1 MSDANFKVGRI
12 VRRRDLHSTCTKS
25 RIYGLVRDDRNLT
38 ANDRENRQ
46 ASNNGLVAWVIGI
59 DSDRGIAENGLGP
72 GRSYT
77 DVLCHLVFGFRFP
90 LEWVAHVGQS
100 SWSIDMIDL

>member
-1 MSDANFKVGRI
+1 MADANFKVGWI

-25 RIYGLVRDDRNLT
+25 RIYCLVRDNRNLT

-46 ASNNGLVAWVIGI
+46 ASNDGLVAWVFGI
-59 DSDRGIAENGLGP
+59 DSHRGIAENGLGP
-72 GRSYT
+72 GRGNT

-90 LEWVAHVGQS
+90 LEWIAHISQI

>member
-1 MSDANFKVGRI
+1 MADANFKVGRI
-12 VRRRDLHSTCTKS
+12 VCGRHLHSTCTKS
-25 RIYGLVRDDRNLT
+25 RIYGHVRDDRNLT

-59 DSDRGIAENGLGP
+59 DSHRCIAENGLGP
-72 GRSYT
+72 GRGNS

-90 LEWVAHVGQS
+90 LEWIAHISQK
-100 SWSIDMIDL
+100 SWSIDVIDL